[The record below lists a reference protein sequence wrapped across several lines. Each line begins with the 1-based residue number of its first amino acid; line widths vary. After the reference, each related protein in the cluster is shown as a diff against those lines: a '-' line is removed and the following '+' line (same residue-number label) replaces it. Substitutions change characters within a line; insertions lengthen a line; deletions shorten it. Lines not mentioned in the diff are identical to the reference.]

1 MSDKSDSALVKECLS
16 GNKKCFEELVNRY
29 QKPVF
34 NVALRIINNYDD
46 ATEIAQTTFIKAF
59 ENLHTF
65 DTKRKFFSWL
75 YRIATNESLNYLKA
89 RKQHELLSDDHVS
102 HERTPDQRFDEA
114 ETDEQLQNA
123 LMQLN
128 QDYRIV
134 LVLCHFHNLSYK
146 EISSIL
152 DIPEKTV
159 KSRLFSAR
167 KNLKELLE
175 REDM

>member
-1 MSDKSDSALVKECLS
+1 MNDKSDSVLVKQCLS
-16 GNKKCFEELVNRY
+16 GDRRSFEVLVDRY

-34 NVALRIINNYDD
+34 NVAFRIINNYDD
-46 ATEIAQTTFIKAF
+46 AAEIAQTTFIKAF

-89 RKQHELLSDDHVS
+89 RKQHELLSDDHIS
-102 HERTPDQRFDEA
+102 HDRRPDEKFDDA
-114 ETDEQLQNA
+114 ESDQQLQSA
-123 LMQLN
+123 LLQLN
-128 QDYRIV
+128 PDYRIV

-146 EISSIL
+146 EISAIL
-152 DIPEKTV
+152 DVPEKTV

-167 KNLKELLE
+167 KNLKELLV
-175 REDM
+175 RESI